1 MVECVNE
8 EGEIGLYMSWNSG
21 KSNIRQ
27 PMVRIPLF
35 IIFMVQNTKCC
46 IIQIPIERNE
56 FRD

>member
-8 EGEIGLYMSWNSG
+8 EGEIALHMSWNSG

-35 IIFMVQNTKCC
+35 VIFMVQNTKCR
-46 IIQIPIERNE
+46 IIIARIEMN
-56 FRD
+56 FIL

>member
-1 MVECVNE
+1 MNE